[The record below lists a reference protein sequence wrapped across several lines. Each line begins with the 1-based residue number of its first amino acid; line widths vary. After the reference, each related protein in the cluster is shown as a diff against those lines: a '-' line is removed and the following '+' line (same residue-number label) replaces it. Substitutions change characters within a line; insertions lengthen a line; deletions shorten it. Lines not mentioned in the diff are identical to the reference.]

1 MTDHKERAR
10 ARREEEAFLRS
21 RLTVTMDDYKRSV
34 ETLLSLGMTGTDG
47 GQAAAQV
54 LLSAYNS
61 KIFRLALT
69 DLCSLDL
76 TNLEHALI
84 VIRGRILLFE
94 EPHNVID
101 NGNDR
106 FSALKEMWPDLR
118 TAAN

>member
-1 MTDHKERAR
+1 MTDQEERFR

-21 RLTVTMDDYKRSV
+21 RLTVTMDDYKGSV
-34 ETLLSLGMTGTDG
+34 ETLLSLAMSGTNG
-47 GQAAAQV
+47 GQAAAQI

-84 VIRGRILLFE
+84 VIRGRILLNE
-94 EPHNVID
+94 EPHRVID

-106 FSALKEMWPDLR
+106 FTKLKEMWPKLR
-118 TAAN
+118 VAAN